1 MAETIG
7 IVMPAFAA
15 EATIAEGVNSV
26 LAQTH
31 ADWQLLII
39 ADDGKDYEK
48 FLADRGIEDKRIR
61 HMSSGKVRGGSTR
74 ARNMAFDAL
83 DTRYVALLDADDR
96 FKPQKLERVM
106 AALADHAIVS
116 TALDVMSA
124 DYRSLRFVGA
134 GPDRVLRA
142 GEHKFTSLSMDTM
155 VSWDRR
161 KTDARYDPDLNN
173 MTDLDLLLG
182 LYKNVAA
189 SFHIGT
195 PLHDYVKMPVSMS
208 NGPGVTERMIAA
220 KTTLLSRLAS
230 GFYPLAD
237 AGGVEGMTRFLTI
250 SLQAERDFDAAMA
263 ERPGLLFEDHLE
275 PRLRAALSD

>member
-1 MAETIG
+1 MSQTIS
-7 IVMPAFAA
+7 IVMPAF
-15 EATIAEGVNSV
+15 EAQATLAEGVRSV
-26 LAQTH
+26 LAQTYAH
-31 ADWQLLII
+31 WQLVIM
-39 ADDGKDYEK
+39 ADDGADYEK
-48 FLADRGIEDKRIR
+48 FLADRGIADPRIH

-74 ARNMAFDAL
+74 ARNLAFEAL
-83 DTRYVALLDADDR
+83 STDYVALLDADDR

-124 DYRSLRFVGA
+124 DYRSLRLVGN

-142 GEHKFTSLSMDTM
+142 GEHKWVSLSMDTM

-161 KTDARYDPDLNN
+161 RTDARYDTGLNN

-182 LYKNVAA
+182 LYKNVES
-189 SFHIGT
+189 SFHIGV

-220 KTTLLSRLAS
+220 KTILLSRLAS

-237 AGGVEGMTRFLTI
+237 AGGVEGMTRFLTV
-250 SLQAERDFDAAMA
+250 SLQAERDYDAAVA
-263 ERPGLLFEDHLE
+263 QTPGLLFEDHLE
-275 PRLRAALSD
+275 PRLQAALG